1 MSWGRQGE
9 EAVRAMFPDSD
20 HKHLFLAMYTVP
32 GRIIKMEIPS
42 LNRVSDLQL
51 HPGEDKL
58 LCGTRYGD
66 VGLFGTATSPGR
78 LIKVHLGSFPTLP
91 PIITQ
96 CMHTK

>member
-1 MSWGRQGE
+1 
-9 EAVRAMFPDSD
+9 MFPDSD

-51 HPGEDKL
+51 NSGEDKL

-78 LIKVHLGSFPTLP
+78 LIKVHLGSFPILLS
-91 PIITQ
+91 IITLDLY
-96 CMHTK
+96 TI